1 MPSGPARPH
10 LASHRLFPGRWGRIK
25 AGGPRAQPSVPR
37 EVPAMPRALPA
48 PAPSPPAR
56 PDQTFTIEALLG
68 CSYPPPPAPPPPPPQ
83 FWGPWGSLPE
93 SGPAA
98 RPLPPPVCIVCRRV
112 PPAWATRLGDTDFL
126 ISKCCL
132 PIFKAK
138 TGKAK
143 RVRTIFTSDQLARLE
158 KEFASQHYMTGTER
172 RLLASSLCLT
182 QEQVKVW
189 FQNRRIKWRKQ
200 SREQQQA
207 ELARRGLSIPQSS
220 PDSQSHHGEE
230 DKDFPAESG
239 DSQEHVASSPG
250 SGTAPAQTVAQSC

>member
-1 MPSGPARPH
+1 MPRAVPAPATPTPARPGQ
-10 LASHRLFPGRWGRIK
+10 A
-25 AGGPRAQPSVPR
+25 
-37 EVPAMPRALPA
+37 
-48 PAPSPPAR
+48 
-56 PDQTFTIEALLG
+56 FTIAALLG
-68 CSYPPPPAPPPPPPQ
+68 RSSPPPPAPPPSPSLSPSLSPSP

-93 SGPAA
+93 PGPAA
-98 RPLPPPVCIVCRRV
+98 RPLPPPPLCIACRGV

-158 KEFASQHYMTGTER
+158 KEFARQQYMVGTER
-172 RLLASSLCLT
+172 CLLASSLRLT
-182 QEQVKVW
+182 EEQVKVW

-200 SREQQQA
+200 SLEQQQA
-207 ELARRGLSIPQSS
+207 KLARMGLSTPQSS

-230 DKDFPAESG
+230 GKDFPAESE
-239 DSQEHVASSPG
+239 DSQEDVASSPG
-250 SGTAPAQTVAQSC
+250 SGAAPAQTVAQSC